1 MAAMPPGA
9 GAAAAAGA
17 AQAAG
22 FSIPYVQI
30 AVLAYSL
37 YSNRRAKKKA
47 RQQQRNSLQDRT
59 VTIRSS
65 DAPRDIVYGRV
76 RKAGV
81 IAYVVSPTPTQR
93 YFAMVQVLAGHECDG
108 LEAVYIGDERYA
120 WDPTSG
126 RLTAPARGQTLR
138 YARDDVQDELQ
149 SFTVNDARQINVGAG
164 VGVISIASGAPAD
177 AFDVPQYVQAGFNEQ
192 LDGAAQST
200 GIVTI
205 PGAAP
210 GSTVDVI
217 TRRRTARS
225 WVRVRFYSGA
235 PDQVADSELRAISP
249 GGEWTAEH
257 RLRGICYAIVFIDPD
272 PAVFTDGLPEFSFV
286 VRGRKVRLAGGTT
299 GWSRNPAECL
309 RDYLTT
315 YVRWPLSTIDDAAF
329 QAAKTACDELVERA
343 GPGSATIRRYTCDGV
358 IPQDETEHR
367 ENVQALMSSMM
378 GTLTPVA
385 ALAVMRAAVW
395 TPPSITLGDDDL
407 IGPAV
412 IGPYQSGE
420 GIFNSVRGR
429 HFDGEESPDTPSART
444 YQRIDFVPYRS
455 QVYIAQDGG
464 SIEYDTIDLPFTVDP
479 VRAQRLAKLHLF
491 RERQSLRISATW
503 KLAAVTLQ
511 PGVTVRLRLSRYGW
525 SDLDGGLGKAFRV
538 LDVSYDFA
546 AMTVRATMQEEAQA
560 VYAWDYSE
568 ADGRDPAPNTS
579 FPTWRDITAPANLRI
594 SSGTDYIKQ
603 RGDGTRQPFAR
614 VTWDQ
619 STEPSVLSGGWL
631 ELEWL
636 INDAQ
641 EWQRSGR
648 LDAYTTAYHIVDAAA
663 NDLFRV
669 RLRAVNLVAASP
681 WAYSVAQINPLS
693 GPGTSAIGI
702 GVGVNAVAGATLTS
716 ADVDKFRL
724 YYFPSGIV
732 STPLPYDQL
741 VSFQGWTGS
750 QFARSQSRVVLLT
763 EKVWS
768 TGYGQIRV
776 AEFYTGTV
784 GTEVRGWVQTVDG
797 APVVPG
803 DIWEVQAYVS
813 GTNVLRV
820 DPALLY
826 YDVADNL
833 VGSSFDKPSLVS
845 WLNDPAPPKSISSQN
860 RRYIRT
866 YAYVRIPPGVAIV
879 RWCHLVKFDG
889 AYVSPPDSVTN
900 LTGGAALFLAMP
912 FAARA
917 LPTSEASLRAN
928 PSLYLSQW
936 NG

>member
-30 AVLAYSL
+30 ALLAYSL
-37 YSNRRAKKKA
+37 YSNRKAKKKA
-47 RQQQRNSLQDRT
+47 RQQYANSLQDRA

-76 RKAGV
+76 RKSGV
-81 IAYVVSPTPTQR
+81 IAYVVSPTPTQQ
-93 YFAMVQVLAGHECDG
+93 YFALVQVLAGHECDG
-108 LEAVYIGDERYA
+108 LEAVLIGDERYA
-120 WDPTSG
+120 WDATSG

-138 YARDDVQDELQ
+138 YARDDVQDELET
-149 SFTVNDARQINVGAG
+149 FTVNAARQINVGSG
-164 VGVISIASGAPAD
+164 VGVISMASGAPPD
-177 AFDVPQYVQAGFNEQ
+177 AFDIPQYVQTGYNEQ
-192 LDGAAQST
+192 LDGALQPT

-217 TRRRTARS
+217 TRRRAARS
-225 WVRVRFYSGA
+225 WVRVKFYGGS
-235 PDQVADSELRAISP
+235 PDQVADPELRAIAPS
-249 GGEWTAEH
+249 GEWTENH
-257 RLRGICYAIVFIDPD
+257 RLRGLCYAVIFIDPD

-286 VRGRKVRLAGGTT
+286 IRGRRVRLAGGTV

-315 YVRWPLSTIDDAAF
+315 YVRWPIATIDDAAF
-329 QAAKTACDELVERA
+329 QAAKTACDEVVALGA
-343 GPGSATIRRYTCDGV
+343 PGSATIARYTCDGV
-358 IPQDETEHR
+358 IQQDETAHR
-367 ENVQALMSSMM
+367 ENVQALMTSMM

-385 ALAVMRAAVW
+385 ARAVMRAAAW
-395 TPPSITLGDDDL
+395 TTPTVTLGNDDL

-420 GIFNSVRGR
+420 GLFNSVRGR
-429 HFDGEESPDTPSART
+429 HFDGEESPGVPSART
-444 YQRIDFVPYRS
+444 YQRTDFAPYRS
-455 QVYIAQDGG
+455 PVYVSQDGG
-464 SIEYDTIDLPFTVDP
+464 GIEYDTIDLPFTVQP

-503 KLAAVTLQ
+503 KLSAVELQ
-511 PGVTVRLRLSRYGW
+511 PGIIVRLKLSRYGW
-525 SDLDGGLGKAFRV
+525 SDIDSGLGKAFRV
-538 LDVSYDFA
+538 LEVSYDFGG
-546 AMTVRATMQEEAQA
+546 MQVRATMQEEAQA

-579 FPTWRDITAPANLRI
+579 FPTWRDIAAPTGLRI
-594 SSGTDYIKQ
+594 SSGTDYVKR

-648 LDAYTTAYHIVDAAA
+648 LDAYATAYHVVDAAA

-681 WAYSVAQINPLS
+681 WAYSVAQINALS
-693 GPGTSAIGI
+693 GPGTSALGI
-702 GVGVNAVAGATLTS
+702 GAGVNAVAGATLTS
-716 ADVDKFRL
+716 DDVAKFRL
-724 YYFPSGIV
+724 YYFPTSV
-732 STPLPYDQL
+732 VATPKPFGEGQF
-741 VSFQGWTGS
+741 FQGWTGS
-750 QFARSQSRVVLLT
+750 QFARSQSKVLLLT
-763 EKVWS
+763 DKVWS
-768 TGYGQIRV
+768 TKYGQIQV
-776 AEFYTGTV
+776 AEFYTQTV
-784 GTEVRGWVQTVDG
+784 GNQGRGWVQAVDG
-797 APVVPG
+797 VPVVPG

-813 GTNVLRV
+813 NSKTLPV
-820 DPALLY
+820 DPSLLF
-826 YDVADNL
+826 YDASDTL
-833 VGSSFDKPSLVS
+833 VGASFDRPPLVS
-845 WLNDPAPPKSISSQN
+845 WQNDPSPAQSISAELRN
-860 RRYIRT
+860 FRRT
-866 YAYVRIPPGVAIV
+866 YSYVQIPAGVAIA
-879 RWCHLVKFDG
+879 RWCHQFTIDG
-889 AYVSPPDSVTN
+889 AYVSPSDSVTN
-900 LTGGAALFLAMP
+900 LTGGAALFIAMP

-917 LPTSEASLRAN
+917 VPTSEASLRAN
-928 PSLYLSQW
+928 PTLYLSQW